1 MTFDQKVSEIKKL
14 YHQCDK
20 SNKEL
25 KKTDVGVL
33 PQWEVD
39 FLLQI
44 NAIKFSNYS
53 NGFCSIVADYP
64 MLKVYKGGSE
74 DKVVDF
80 DGNIYSME
88 DKISELKKNGAD
100 GKIKYYARTY
110 PAYQEAI
117 KPEKQINNQY
127 DQS

>member
-1 MTFDQKVSEIKKL
+1 MSFENKVCEIKSL
-14 YHQCDK
+14 YACCDK
-20 SNKEL
+20 SNKAF
-25 KKTDVGVL
+25 KRTDVGVL
-33 PQWEVD
+33 PQWEID

-44 NAIKFSNYS
+44 NAIKFSDYA
-53 NGFCSIVADYP
+53 NGYCSIVADYP
-64 MLKVYKGGSE
+64 MLAVYKGGAE

-88 DKISELKKNGAD
+88 DKIAELKKNGAD

-117 KPEKQINNQY
+117 KPEKQIDNKY